1 MDGAETARI
10 LRERFDIPV
19 VYLTAHADRDTLER
33 AKHSQAAGLHRE
45 AVSRGRV
52 AASVEMALYKHGHDR
67 RSRSREQHVTDAI
80 TNHNHIQTMD
90 AGSFESF

>member
-19 VYLTAHADRDTLER
+19 VCSTAHADAILWSAPNTRRPLGYIVKPFHE
-33 AKHSQAAGLHRE
+33 AELH
-45 AVSRGRV
+45 
-52 AASVEMALYKHGHDR
+52 ASVEMALYKHGHDR